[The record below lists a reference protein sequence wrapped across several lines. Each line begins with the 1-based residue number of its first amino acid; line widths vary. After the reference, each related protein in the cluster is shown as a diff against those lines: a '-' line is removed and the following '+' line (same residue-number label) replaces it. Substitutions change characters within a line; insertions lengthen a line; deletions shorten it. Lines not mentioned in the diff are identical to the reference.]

1 MSSVVKSVKK
11 VFKKVGQ
18 AIKKVVKSKVFKALV
33 IAAAVLYT
41 GGAAAGYFG
50 AAETAG
56 SIAATLSQVPI
67 VGEAAAGLIT
77 AGTTAGGALAS
88 GGLSAMAEVVG
99 SQLGLTTLSP
109 ETALAANEAAGG
121 LSTTLGPLADGGAAF
136 GGTAGSGAAGV
147 ASGVADAAASGSSL
161 TAPAPGAAPGMPD
174 AFGNMPGSPGFDA
187 ATSSTA
193 TTAPTAAAPA
203 GGSSAESALDAAAR
217 AGQVS
222 TTQGPLVSGVPAAGG
237 GNQGIIARAMDW
249 YSNLKPAGQMVVG
262 QAVAGAGTAALQAF
276 SSRSAQEEQRRI
288 EEERRNRNR
297 VTDLP
302 VLNFGAPGGGGGSGI
317 ITNAMRRGGA

>member
-1 MSSVVKSVKK
+1 MSSVVKGIGKI
-11 VFKKVGQ
+11 FKKVGK

-50 AAETAG
+50 AGSTASTVAG
-56 SIAATLSQVPI
+56 ALSQIPI
-67 VGEAAAGLIT
+67 VGEAAAGLVT

-88 GGLSAMAEVVG
+88 GGISAMAEVVG

-109 ETALAANEAAGG
+109 ETALAANEAAGTV
-121 LSTTLGPLADGGAAF
+121 STAVGPLADGSAAF
-136 GGTAGSGAAGV
+136 GGAAGGEAAAGAAG
-147 ASGVADAAASGSSL
+147 GLADAASA

-187 ATSSTA
+187 ATSSSA
-193 TTAPTAAAPA
+193 SAAPTAAAPA
-203 GGSSAESALDAAAR
+203 TPTAQGALDAAAR
-217 AGQVS
+217 AGELT
-222 TTQGPLVSGVPAAGG
+222 TTQGPLASAPAYSGGSGG
-237 GNQGIIARAMDW
+237 GIIQRAMDW
-249 YSNLKPAGQMVVG
+249 YSGLKPAGQMVVG
-262 QAVAGAGTAALQAF
+262 QAVGQAGAAALNAF
-276 SSRSAQEEQRRI
+276 SSRAAQEEQRRI

-302 VLNFGAPGGGGGSGI
+302 VLNFGAPAGGAGGGI